1 MKVAVAGCCHGQLDK
16 VFATL
21 EHMER
26 VEGVHVDL
34 LLCCGDFQA
43 ARDET
48 DLQCMAVP
56 AKYRHMHSFHKY
68 YSGAQKAP
76 VLTIFIGGNH
86 EASNHLQ
93 EIPYGGWVAPNIY
106 YLGYAGI
113 VKYGSLRIGG
123 LSGIY
128 NVHNY
133 CKGHYEFP
141 PYNNDTV
148 RSVYHVRSCDVIKL
162 KQIQQPLDVF
172 LSHDWPRG
180 IYNYGQREELLR
192 RKRFLRNEVEANS
205 LGSPA
210 GAQLLHHLRPTFC
223 RGLVMPNPR
232 LQNSWPW
239 TSAYLRE
246 ISCRLAEHAVTKIHA
261 KHETFTTLQTK
272 KYKVTSQSVF
282 MTKFSRIVVCN
293 QVVEMLHD
301 PEVPLQL
308 EYDSE
313 WLAILKT
320 MDHLINVSPEIHAPS
335 LKTENHLRHNYTLT
349 KEAIATALSSLG
361 RDLRVPQNFAKTVP
375 DYGPHKPRAQ
385 DPKHAVN
392 PQTTVFCAALGIRDP
407 NVVLNP
413 ELSTVLKEPHTG
425 IVGKSVNNMEM
436 HDQKSELESRDG
448 KVCECVCLKQ
458 QSGIIC
464 STNED
469 ANDILGESPPR
480 A

>member
-26 VEGVHVDL
+26 VEDVHVDL

-48 DLQCMAVP
+48 DLRCMAVP

-180 IYNYGQREELLR
+180 IYNYGQREELLQ
-192 RKRFLRNEVEANS
+192 RKRFLRNEQRF
-205 LGSPA
+205 GD
-210 GAQLLHHLRPTFC
+210 
-223 RGLVMPNPR
+223 
-232 LQNSWPW
+232 
-239 TSAYLRE
+239 
-246 ISCRLAEHAVTKIHA
+246 AEPKVTKFLA
-261 KHETFTTLQTK
+261 LDKCLPQRDFL
-272 KYKVTSQSVF
+272 
-282 MTKFSRIVVCN
+282 

-320 MDHLINVSPEIHAPS
+320 MDHFTSVSPEIHAS
-335 LKTENHLRHNYTLT
+335 LKTEHHLRRNYTLT
-349 KEAIATALSSLG
+349 KEAIATALGSLG
-361 RDLRVPQNFAKTVP
+361 RDLRVPQNFVKTVP

-413 ELSTVLKEPHTG
+413 ELSTVLKEPHKD

-448 KVCECVCLKQ
+448 KVCECVCLKH
-458 QSGIIC
+458 QSGIHC

>member
-1 MKVAVAGCCHGQLDK
+1 MLNYRSNNINNCPRHARSRGHTCSGGVEELEGFVRVAEWLSDWPPHGFPCAGLGWPSPESLALQLADSETERAMKVAVAGCCHGQLDK

-148 RSVYHVRSCDVIKL
+148 RSVYHVRSCDVMKL
-162 KQIQQPLDVF
+162 K
-172 LSHDWPRG
+172 
-180 IYNYGQREELLR
+180 
-192 RKRFLRNEVEANS
+192 
-205 LGSPA
+205 
-210 GAQLLHHLRPTFC
+210 
-223 RGLVMPNPR
+223 
-232 LQNSWPW
+232 
-239 TSAYLRE
+239 
-246 ISCRLAEHAVTKIHA
+246 
-261 KHETFTTLQTK
+261 
-272 KYKVTSQSVF
+272 
-282 MTKFSRIVVCN
+282 

-361 RDLRVPQNFAKTVP
+361 RDLRVPQNFVKTVP

-413 ELSTVLKEPHTG
+413 ELSTVLKDPHKG
-425 IVGKSVNNMEM
+425 IVGKPVKNMEM
-436 HDQKSELESRDG
+436 HDQKSELEGRDG

-458 QSGIIC
+458 QSGVHC

-469 ANDILGESPPR
+469 ANDILRESPPR

>member
-1 MKVAVAGCCHGQLDK
+1 MPRNVRAMKVAVAGCCHGQLDK

-148 RSVYHVRSCDVIKL
+148 RSVYHVRSCDVMKL

-210 GAQLLHHLRPTFC
+210 GAQLLHHLRPTFWFSAHLHVKFAA
-223 RGLVMPNPR
+223 LVQHNQR
-232 LQNSWPW
+232 FGD
-239 TSAYLRE
+239 
-246 ISCRLAEHAVTKIHA
+246 AEPKVTKFLA
-261 KHETFTTLQTK
+261 LDKCLPQRDFL
-272 KYKVTSQSVF
+272 
-282 MTKFSRIVVCN
+282 

-361 RDLRVPQNFAKTVP
+361 RDLRVPQNFVKTVP

-413 ELSTVLKEPHTG
+413 ELSTVLKDPHKG
-425 IVGKSVNNMEM
+425 IVGKPVKNMEM
-436 HDQKSELESRDG
+436 HDQKSELEGRDG

-458 QSGIIC
+458 QSGVHC

-469 ANDILGESPPR
+469 ANDILRESPPR

>member
-1 MKVAVAGCCHGQLDK
+1 MLNYRSNNINNCPRHARSRGHTCSGGVEELEGFVRVAEWLSDWPPHGFPCAGLGWPSPESLALQLADSETERAMKVAVAGCCHGQLDK

-148 RSVYHVRSCDVIKL
+148 RSVYHVRSCDVMKL
-162 KQIQQPLDVF
+162 KQ
-172 LSHDWPRG
+172 
-180 IYNYGQREELLR
+180 QR
-192 RKRFLRNEVEANS
+192 F
-205 LGSPA
+205 GD
-210 GAQLLHHLRPTFC
+210 
-223 RGLVMPNPR
+223 
-232 LQNSWPW
+232 
-239 TSAYLRE
+239 
-246 ISCRLAEHAVTKIHA
+246 AEPKVTKFLA
-261 KHETFTTLQTK
+261 LDKCLPQRDFL
-272 KYKVTSQSVF
+272 
-282 MTKFSRIVVCN
+282 

-361 RDLRVPQNFAKTVP
+361 RDLRVPQNFVKTVP

-413 ELSTVLKEPHTG
+413 ELSTVLKDPHKG
-425 IVGKSVNNMEM
+425 IVGKPVKNMEM
-436 HDQKSELESRDG
+436 HDQKSELEGRDG

-458 QSGIIC
+458 QSGVHC

-469 ANDILGESPPR
+469 ANDILRESPPR